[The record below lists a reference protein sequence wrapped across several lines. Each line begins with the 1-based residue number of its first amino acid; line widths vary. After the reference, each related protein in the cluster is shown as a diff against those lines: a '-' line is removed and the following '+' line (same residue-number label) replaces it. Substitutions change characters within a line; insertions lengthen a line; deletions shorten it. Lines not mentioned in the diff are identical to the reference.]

1 VSEEG
6 FAPLLQRLGIAHT
19 LSERTS
25 IVRRIRSILQ
35 DASIVSIASLYENQA
50 KIMEVKISSDS
61 GVVGSPI
68 SDLSSSFP
76 QDFLIAMIENRSG
89 VVVPKGSSVLTP
101 GDTAIVLCSP
111 ETIPEVEKI
120 F

>member
-1 VSEEG
+1 LS
-6 FAPLLQRLGIAHT
+6 LT
-19 LSERTS
+19 L
-25 IVRRIRSILQ
+25 
-35 DASIVSIASLYENQA
+35 
-50 KIMEVKISSDS
+50 
-61 GVVGSPI
+61 
-68 SDLSSSFP
+68 P

-89 VVVPKGSSVLTP
+89 VTVPKGNSVLTP